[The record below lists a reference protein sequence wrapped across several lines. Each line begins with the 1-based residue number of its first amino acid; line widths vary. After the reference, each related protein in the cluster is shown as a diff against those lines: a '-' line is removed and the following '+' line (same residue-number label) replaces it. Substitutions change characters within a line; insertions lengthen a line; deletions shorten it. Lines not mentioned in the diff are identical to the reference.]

1 MRQRTAQRRDY
12 WSWLGPLCLAAAGVF
27 VGAILGQMTLNQML
41 LSPWPIFDPATR
53 MIGRFVGS
61 AVCLFF
67 PVAMILIA
75 LIFRKPGWLP
85 NILAFFGIGFLAYL
99 YSAFLV
105 GTPPL

>member
-1 MRQRTAQRRDY
+1 MRQRTAERRDF
-12 WSWLGPLCLAAAGVF
+12 WTWLGPLCLAAAGVF
-27 VGAILGQMTLNQML
+27 VGVILGQMTLNQML
-41 LSPWPIFDPATR
+41 LWPWPIFDPATR

-67 PVAMILIA
+67 PVALTLVALVFRHPRWLIN
-75 LIFRKPGWLP
+75 IF
-85 NILAFFGIGFLAYL
+85 AFFVVGFVAYV

>member
-1 MRQRTAQRRDY
+1 MRQRTAERRSY
-12 WSWLGPLCLAAAGVF
+12 WSWLGPLCLAAFGVF
-27 VGAILGQMTLNQML
+27 VGVIVGQATLNSML
-41 LSPWPIFDPATR
+41 LWPWPIFDPATR

-67 PVAMILIA
+67 PIVLVLLA

-99 YSAFLV
+99 YSVFLI

>member
-12 WSWLGPLCLAAAGVF
+12 WSWLGPLCLAAGGVF
-27 VGAILGQMTLNQML
+27 VGAILGQMTLNSML
-41 LSPWPIFDPATR
+41 LWPWPVFDPATR

-61 AVCLFF
+61 AICLFF
-67 PVAMILIA
+67 PVVLTLVA
-75 LIFRKPGWLP
+75 LAFRHPRWVI
-85 NILAFFGIGFLAYL
+85 NILAFFLVGFVAYA